1 MRLRCLT
8 LIRFNKYFPLLIKF
22 QLKSIV
28 PSSIRAWFRDRLFL
42 RQFYVAQ
49 QKNSA
54 YFSNNKSKFVSLRR
68 ILPILSFILLTAISS
83 QGQSSRS
90 IPPEVGDR
98 LIKLYPN
105 PATSFITFDLQK
117 TYEKGVS
124 IQVYSFLG
132 KKMYE
137 NQNVTEKV
145 TVDLNE
151 FARGIYIYHL
161 RDVNGK
167 IIESGKFQVSR

>member
-1 MRLRCLT
+1 M
-8 LIRFNKYFPLLIKF
+8 
-22 QLKSIV
+22 
-28 PSSIRAWFRDRLFL
+28 
-42 RQFYVAQ
+42 
-49 QKNSA
+49 
-54 YFSNNKSKFVSLRR
+54 RR

-83 QGQSSRS
+83 PGQSSRS
-90 IPPEVGDR
+90 IPAEGNER

-124 IQVYSFLG
+124 IQVYNFLG

-137 NQNVTEKV
+137 SQNVTEKV

-151 FARGIYIYHL
+151 FTRGIYIYHL
-161 RDVNGK
+161 RDTNGK